1 MEWPFRVRKG
11 SHMKLSTKSRYSLRA
26 MLHLALH
33 QGAGAVMMAR
43 EIAECQNLPETYL
56 EQLMLALRKAGLV
69 SAIRGAHG
77 GYMLA
82 RKPEDITLAQI
93 VAALEGT
100 LSIAD
105 CCEVPNCCINPV
117 TCALKDVF
125 GEVNGKLY
133 AAFDGITLA
142 DLARRQ
148 QSKELAEAP
157 MYYI

>member
-1 MEWPFRVRKG
+1 
-11 SHMKLSTKSRYSLRA
+11 MKLSTKSRYSLRA
-26 MLHLALH
+26 MLYLALN
-33 QGAGAVMMAR
+33 QRTGVVMAR
-43 EIAECQNLPETYL
+43 EIAERQNLPETYL

-82 RKPEDITLAQI
+82 RKPEEITLAQI
-93 VAALEGT
+93 VVALEGS

-105 CCEVPNCCINPV
+105 CCDVPNCCMDPV

-125 GEVNGKLY
+125 DEVNGKLY
-133 AAFDGITLA
+133 GAFDGLTLA

-148 QSKELAEAP
+148 QIKELAEAP
-157 MYYI
+157 MYFI

>member
-1 MEWPFRVRKG
+1 
-11 SHMKLSTKSRYSLRA
+11 MKLSTKSRYSLRA
-26 MLHLALH
+26 MLHLALN
-33 QGAGAVMMAR
+33 QRAGVVMAR

-82 RKPEDITLAQI
+82 RRPEAITLAQI
-93 VAALEGT
+93 VVALEGS

-105 CCEVPNCCINPV
+105 CCDVPNCCMDPV

-125 GEVNGKLY
+125 DEVNSTLY
-133 AAFDGITLA
+133 GAFDSLTLA

-148 QSKELAEAP
+148 QMKELAEAP

>member
-1 MEWPFRVRKG
+1 
-11 SHMKLSTKSRYSLRA
+11 

-33 QGAGAVMMAR
+33 QGAGVVMAR
-43 EIAECQNLPETYL
+43 EIAERQNLPETYL
-56 EQLMLALRKAGLV
+56 EQLMLSLRKAGLV

-82 RKPEDITLAQI
+82 RRPEEITLAHI
-93 VAALEGT
+93 VVALEGS

-105 CCEVPNCCINPV
+105 CCDVPNCCMDPV

-125 GEVNGKLY
+125 DEVNNTL
-133 AAFDGITLA
+133 FNSFHEISLA

-148 QSKELAEAP
+148 QEKELAEAP
-157 MYYI
+157 IYYI

>member
-1 MEWPFRVRKG
+1 
-11 SHMKLSTKSRYSLRA
+11 
-26 MLHLALH
+26 MLHLALSRKE
-33 QGAGAVMMAR
+33 GVVMAR

-82 RKPEDITLAQI
+82 RKPEEITLAHI
-93 VAALEGT
+93 VVALEGS

-105 CCEVPNCCINPV
+105 CCDVPNCCVEPV
-117 TCALKDVF
+117 TCALKEVF
-125 GEVNGKLY
+125 DEVNSKLY
-133 AAFDGITLA
+133 GAFNGITLA

-148 QSKELAEAP
+148 QLKELAEAP

>member
-1 MEWPFRVRKG
+1 
-11 SHMKLSTKSRYSLRA
+11 MKLSTKSRYSLRA
-26 MLHLALH
+26 MLHLALN
-33 QGAGAVMMAR
+33 QREGVVMAR
-43 EIAECQNLPETYL
+43 EIAEHQNLPETYL

-82 RKPEDITLAQI
+82 RKPDAITLAQI
-93 VAALEGT
+93 VVALEGS

-105 CCEVPNCCINPV
+105 CCDVPNCCVDPV

-125 GEVNGKLY
+125 DEVNHALFTT
-133 AAFDGITLA
+133 FDSLTLA

-148 QSKELAEAP
+148 QMKELAEAP